1 MVSKRNF
8 FAITIIMAITF
19 FLFQFVNIAK
29 DRWND
34 YETNSYAED
43 RNTLADKD
51 SAYEVEGTSV
61 VYIGKEQQDR
71 IGNVAAD
78 WAHYMK
84 KGFAYYVSLA
94 ELEAVLPDDGEG
106 KPQIVVID
114 PDAVNWKDTQETRRL
129 QNLAEEGINLVFG
142 KLPDVKIL
150 KENKELC
157 DLLGIRKIKKE
168 RTTVKG
174 LHVYEGFLLGGEK
187 IYQAETKQ
195 EKKNQDMELTFPWFQ
210 LESGTKVYMKGIPKD
225 KTLKEEAYPV
235 VIWRN
240 SFEKASVFAVNG
252 NYMEDATGLGLLTGM
267 LCEMSDYAIYPV
279 VNAQNLVIANYPGF
293 AEENDAV
300 MEKMY
305 SQSVRGVFRDIIW
318 PSVNAIHEKNNM
330 GLSFMLSP
338 QLDYSDKKEPVGKD
352 LRYYLK
358 EINEARAEAGLSADM
373 VSDTDIRK
381 KLAEDE
387 KFVRSEMPEFQFA
400 SFYQGK
406 LSEKELA
413 KALEQPVLQN
423 VCTVI
428 KAQDDQSNL
437 LDYENENVTGQRVVS
452 DGFSHT
458 YSEDFRIKSI
468 ETALGYSSVLADMS
482 QIVYPESEK
491 DGWEKFSEKLSANI
505 STYWKDFQGFDGTTV
520 SECDKRIRNFLSLF
534 YREERKNNII
544 MLEKEGTDEPAWF
557 ILRIHN
563 EEIEKMGGGSYKK
576 LEEGVWLIQADSNNV
591 ILNLKSSETQKYY

>member
-129 QNLAEEGINLVFG
+129 QDLAEEGINLVFG

-174 LHVYEGFLLGGEK
+174 LHLYEGFLLGGE
-187 IYQAETKQ
+187 TR
-195 EKKNQDMELTFPWFQ
+195 
-210 LESGTKVYMKGIPKD
+210 
-225 KTLKEEAYPV
+225 
-235 VIWRN
+235 IW
-240 SFEKASVFAVNG
+240 S
-252 NYMEDATGLGLLTGM
+252 
-267 LCEMSDYAIYPV
+267 
-279 VNAQNLVIANYPGF
+279 
-293 AEENDAV
+293 
-300 MEKMY
+300 
-305 SQSVRGVFRDIIW
+305 
-318 PSVNAIHEKNNM
+318 
-330 GLSFMLSP
+330 
-338 QLDYSDKKEPVGKD
+338 
-352 LRYYLK
+352 
-358 EINEARAEAGLSADM
+358 
-373 VSDTDIRK
+373 
-381 KLAEDE
+381 
-387 KFVRSEMPEFQFA
+387 
-400 SFYQGK
+400 
-406 LSEKELA
+406 
-413 KALEQPVLQN
+413 
-423 VCTVI
+423 
-428 KAQDDQSNL
+428 
-437 LDYENENVTGQRVVS
+437 
-452 DGFSHT
+452 
-458 YSEDFRIKSI
+458 
-468 ETALGYSSVLADMS
+468 
-482 QIVYPESEK
+482 
-491 DGWEKFSEKLSANI
+491 
-505 STYWKDFQGFDGTTV
+505 
-520 SECDKRIRNFLSLF
+520 
-534 YREERKNNII
+534 
-544 MLEKEGTDEPAWF
+544 
-557 ILRIHN
+557 
-563 EEIEKMGGGSYKK
+563 
-576 LEEGVWLIQADSNNV
+576 
-591 ILNLKSSETQKYY
+591 

>member
-129 QNLAEEGINLVFG
+129 QDLAEEGITLVFG

-174 LHVYEGFLLGGEK
+174 LHLYEGFLLGGER

-381 KLAEDE
+381 SWQRTRSLSG
-387 KFVRSEMPEFQFA
+387 VRCQ
-400 SFYQGK
+400 SFS
-406 LSEKELA
+406 LH
-413 KALEQPVLQN
+413 P
-423 VCTVI
+423 
-428 KAQDDQSNL
+428 
-437 LDYENENVTGQRVVS
+437 
-452 DGFSHT
+452 
-458 YSEDFRIKSI
+458 SI
-468 ETALGYSSVLADMS
+468 R
-482 QIVYPESEK
+482 ES
-491 DGWEKFSEKLSANI
+491 
-505 STYWKDFQGFDGTTV
+505 
-520 SECDKRIRNFLSLF
+520 
-534 YREERKNNII
+534 
-544 MLEKEGTDEPAWF
+544 
-557 ILRIHN
+557 
-563 EEIEKMGGGSYKK
+563 
-576 LEEGVWLIQADSNNV
+576 
-591 ILNLKSSETQKYY
+591 